1 MKFEGDEIRRGMIK
15 EMTEV
20 PKSHPS
26 IAAARKE
33 GLAYRILLQNLNGLN
48 SYEKMRQISE

>member
-1 MKFEGDEIRRGMIK
+1 MIEGEEELQK
-15 EMTEV
+15 AV
-20 PKSHPS
+20 AHPS

-48 SYEKMRQISE
+48 SYEKMRQISK